1 MVLISCIIFGI
12 SKTEAIYK
20 LKNSDLSINWN
31 ITLFE
36 KKQMTYEWKEIQ
48 NKSHQL
54 GAFKVNRILLSRYDD
69 KWYILDGGIKTL
81 AYRH

>member
-1 MVLISCIIFGI
+1 MVSISCIISGI

-36 KKQMTYEWKEIQ
+36 KKQMTHEWKEIQ

-54 GAFKVNRILLSRYDD
+54 GAFKVNKISLWCYDD